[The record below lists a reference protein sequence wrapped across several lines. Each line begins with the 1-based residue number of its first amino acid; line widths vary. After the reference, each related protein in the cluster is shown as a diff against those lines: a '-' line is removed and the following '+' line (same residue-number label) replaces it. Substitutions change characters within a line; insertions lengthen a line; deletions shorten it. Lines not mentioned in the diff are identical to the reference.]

1 MEIAE
6 PSASERAL
14 NAARYALSK
23 LAPEYSA
30 RLRLTIVQGVIGL
43 AGLALLI
50 EALLGA
56 RDATLLSLEI
66 VAFVFFAVMI
76 AFRCAAA
83 FSALAPPKPSAVTWS
98 APLPVYTILCPL
110 YREARVLRDLAA
122 RLGLDERK
130 FVLRRA
136 ARLSRRTTGARHLVS
151 RRRFQLRRPGASY
164 WSLRRF

>member
-122 RLGLDERK
+122 RLGRIDY
-130 FVLRRA
+130 
-136 ARLSRRTTGARHLVS
+136 
-151 RRRFQLRRPGASY
+151 PGT
-164 WSLRRF
+164 